1 MTICRF
7 ILYNYKNTLKDGD
20 IVEEKKNNLLLSK
33 LSALWTDDRKY
44 LARLLCAAASVF
56 VACFMFIFA
65 GPFEIVANSGTS
77 LAYSHKDIAFLLI
90 SAVFVVTLVL
100 TPLLALLRGKVFD
113 ITVTLISSVTLAG
126 YVQSLFFNGAV
137 TTLTGDAVDWTNHTL
152 NMILSLVAW
161 SLIIGLGFFVLY
173 LGRNIWKNA
182 VLFLAFALFV
192 MCGTSSVTAAL
203 TGSDENAKFATL
215 STDGMYEYSKE
226 DNTFVFVL
234 DRLDYRFIQD
244 VLADDPTFLD
254 KLDGFT
260 QYTDAIST
268 FSRTKPAINHMFT
281 GSDELAYTTTIDEFR
296 AKSWTEGGK
305 NILAD
310 IKKQGYDI
318 DIYALFQDLYVEAD
332 HAKEYIKN
340 LQTDKFEISPLPML
354 GKMLNLSVYR
364 YAPTAVKPFFETDT
378 NYYNAGVL
386 KSDSAYTFKDSEYAP
401 GFKSATA
408 DGENNNFKFY
418 HFNGPHAPYYMNS
431 DGTKSATET
440 SLKEQTMGSFNILY
454 SIFDRM
460 KELGIYEDA
469 TIIILGDHGTPATD
483 NVPLPKPI
491 KLGLFYKPSGS
502 AGTPLAYS
510 TAQVSNANIP
520 ATILKSVGADYSV
533 YGSALDDIGEDDE
546 ITRVYYKA
554 ICPAPT
560 SSDEYEVYKYHVTG
574 DAANFDNWKIV
585 ERFDIVKD
593 GNFY

>member
-1 MTICRF
+1 M
-7 ILYNYKNTLKDGD
+7 
-20 IVEEKKNNLLLSK
+20 
-33 LSALWTDDRKY
+33 
-44 LARLLCAAASVF
+44 
-56 VACFMFIFA
+56 
-65 GPFEIVANSGTS
+65 
-77 LAYSHKDIAFLLI
+77 
-90 SAVFVVTLVL
+90 
-100 TPLLALLRGKVFD
+100 
-113 ITVTLISSVTLAG
+113 TLAG

-137 TTLTGDAVDWTNHTL
+137 TSLTGDGVDWTNHTL
-152 NMILSLVAW
+152 NMLLSLATWV
-161 SLIIGLGFFVLY
+161 LIIGLGFFVLY
-173 LGRNIWKNA
+173 LGRSVWKNA

-192 MCGTSSVTAAL
+192 MTGTSTVTAAL

-226 DNTFVFVL
+226 DNTFIFVL

-281 GSDELAYTTTIDEFR
+281 GSDELAYTSTLDEFR
-296 AKSWTEGGK
+296 AKSWTEGGR

-310 IKKQGYDI
+310 IKNQGYDV
-318 DIYALFQDLYVEAD
+318 DIYALFQDLYVESD
-332 HAKEYIKN
+332 HAEKYINN
-340 LQTDKFEISPLPML
+340 LETDKFEVAPIPML
-354 GKMLNLSVYR
+354 AKMIHLSVYR
-364 YAPTAVKPFFETDT
+364 YAPTAIKPFFEADT
-378 NYYNAGVL
+378 NYYNGGVL
-386 KSDSAYTFKDSEYAP
+386 KNDSAYTFDDCKYAP
-401 GFKSATA
+401 GFKSAKA
-408 DGENNNFKFY
+408 DRENSNFKFY

-431 DGTKSATET
+431 DGTRSATET
-440 SLKEQTMGSFNILY
+440 SLKEQTIGSFNILY

-469 TIIILGDHGTPATD
+469 SIIILGDHGTPATD

-491 KLGLFYKPSGS
+491 KIGLFYKPSGS

-520 ATILKSVGADYSV
+520 ATILKSIGADYSA
-533 YGSALDDIGEDDE
+533 YGSALDDIGEDEE

-574 DAANFDNWKIV
+574 DAANFDNWKV
-585 ERFDIVKD
+585 VSRFNITAG